1 MKRKEIYP
9 KNHLNIIVIFKILI
23 VSISL
28 LFASKIAL
36 ADQND
41 PRLNNLFKK
50 LNETENQDEIRDL
63 ISDIWNIWYEVDDPK
78 VIEYFEKGIQAMNL
92 RNYPLAI
99 RFFNNLI
106 EEDPNFA
113 EGWNKR
119 ATVHFMMGNFDQSMQ
134 DIIKTLELEPRHFG
148 ALDGMGLIFIH
159 QGQFQQAIDVYDKML
174 EIFPFPKSI
183 TTKIAIIIIPVQP
196 IFPIINIYIQI
207 SILNKYLYSSF
218 SGAFFIALSIS
229 S

>member
-9 KNHLNIIVIFKILI
+9 KNHLNMRVISKILI

-174 EIFPFPKSI
+174 EIFPYSVK
-183 TTKIAIIIIPVQP
+183 TMDKKER
-196 IFPIINIYIQI
+196 IQSFI
-207 SILNKYLYSSF
+207 SQST
-218 SGAFFIALSIS
+218 
-229 S
+229 

>member
-9 KNHLNIIVIFKILI
+9 INHLSMKVMFKILI
-23 VSISL
+23 LSLSFLFVSNVVI
-28 LFASKIAL
+28 

-50 LNETENQDEIRDL
+50 LNETENQDEIRNL

-119 ATVHFMMGNFDQSMQ
+119 ATVHFMLGNFDESMN

-159 QGQFQQAIDVYDKML
+159 QGQFQEAIEVYDKML
-174 EIFPFPKSI
+174 EIFPFSSK
-183 TTKIAIIIIPVQP
+183 TMDKKER
-196 IFPIINIYIQI
+196 IQSFI
-207 SILNKYLYSSF
+207 SQST
-218 SGAFFIALSIS
+218 
-229 S
+229 

>member
-9 KNHLNIIVIFKILI
+9 KNHLNIRVIFKILI

-28 LFASKIAL
+28 LFASNIAL

-159 QGQFQQAIDVYDKML
+159 QGQFQQALDVYDKML
-174 EIFPFPKSI
+174 EIFPFSVK
-183 TTKIAIIIIPVQP
+183 TMDKKER
-196 IFPIINIYIQI
+196 IQ
-207 SILNKYLYSSF
+207 SF
-218 SGAFFIALSIS
+218 LSQS
-229 S
+229 T

>member
-9 KNHLNIIVIFKILI
+9 KNHLNMKVIFKIFI

-28 LFASKIAL
+28 LFASNIAL

-174 EIFPFPKSI
+174 EIFPFSVK
-183 TTKIAIIIIPVQP
+183 TMDKKER
-196 IFPIINIYIQI
+196 IQSFI
-207 SILNKYLYSSF
+207 SQST
-218 SGAFFIALSIS
+218 
-229 S
+229 

>member
-9 KNHLNIIVIFKILI
+9 KNHLNMRVISKILI

-92 RNYPLAI
+92 KNYPLAI

-174 EIFPFPKSI
+174 EIFPFSVK
-183 TTKIAIIIIPVQP
+183 TMDKKER
-196 IFPIINIYIQI
+196 IQSFI
-207 SILNKYLYSSF
+207 SQST
-218 SGAFFIALSIS
+218 
-229 S
+229 

>member
-9 KNHLNIIVIFKILI
+9 KNHLNMRVIFKILI
-23 VSISL
+23 VSVSL

-78 VIEYFEKGIQAMNL
+78 VIEYFEKGIQAMNI

-174 EIFPFPKSI
+174 EIFPFSVK
-183 TTKIAIIIIPVQP
+183 TMDKKER
-196 IFPIINIYIQI
+196 IQSFI
-207 SILNKYLYSSF
+207 SQST
-218 SGAFFIALSIS
+218 
-229 S
+229 

>member
-9 KNHLNIIVIFKILI
+9 KNHLNMRVIFKILI
-23 VSISL
+23 ISISL

-159 QGQFQQAIDVYDKML
+159 QGQFQQALDVYDKML
-174 EIFPFPKSI
+174 ENFPFSVK
-183 TTKIAIIIIPVQP
+183 TMDKKER
-196 IFPIINIYIQI
+196 IQSFI
-207 SILNKYLYSSF
+207 SQST
-218 SGAFFIALSIS
+218 
-229 S
+229 

>member
-9 KNHLNIIVIFKILI
+9 KNYLNMRVISKILI
-23 VSISL
+23 VTISL

-174 EIFPFPKSI
+174 EIFPFSVK
-183 TTKIAIIIIPVQP
+183 TMDKKER
-196 IFPIINIYIQI
+196 IQSFI
-207 SILNKYLYSSF
+207 SQST
-218 SGAFFIALSIS
+218 
-229 S
+229 

>member
-9 KNHLNIIVIFKILI
+9 KNHLNMRVIFKILI
-23 VSISL
+23 ISISL

-106 EEDPNFA
+106 EKDPNFA

-159 QGQFQQAIDVYDKML
+159 QGQFQQALDVYDKML
-174 EIFPFPKSI
+174 EIFPFSVKTMDKKERIKS
-183 TTKIAIIIIPVQP
+183 
-196 IFPIINIYIQI
+196 FI
-207 SILNKYLYSSF
+207 SQST
-218 SGAFFIALSIS
+218 
-229 S
+229 

>member
-9 KNHLNIIVIFKILI
+9 KNHLNMKVIFKIFI

-28 LFASKIAL
+28 LFASKMTL

-159 QGQFQQAIDVYDKML
+159 QGQFQQATDVYDKML
-174 EIFPFPKSI
+174 EIFPFSVK
-183 TTKIAIIIIPVQP
+183 TMDKKER
-196 IFPIINIYIQI
+196 IQSFI
-207 SILNKYLYSSF
+207 SQST
-218 SGAFFIALSIS
+218 
-229 S
+229 

>member
-1 MKRKEIYP
+1 MEELENMRKKEPYLI
-9 KNHLNIIVIFKILI
+9 NRLNFRTMFRVISIITFLFL
-23 VSISL
+23 SITSV
-28 LFASKIAL
+28 K

-50 LNETENQDEIRDL
+50 LNKTENQEE
-63 ISDIWNIWYEVDDPK
+63 ISDIIKNIWDIWYEVDDPK
-78 VIEYFEKGIQAMNL
+78 VIEYFEKGIQAMRI
-92 RNYPLAI
+92 RNYPLAV

-113 EGWNKR
+113 EAWNKR
-119 ATVHFMMGNFDQSMQ
+119 ATVYFMMGDFDKSMQ

-174 EIFPFPKSI
+174 EIFPFSLK
-183 TTKIAIIIIPVQP
+183 TMEKRE
-196 IFPIINIYIQI
+196 NIMSFI
-207 SILNKYLYSSF
+207 SQST
-218 SGAFFIALSIS
+218 
-229 S
+229 

>member
-9 KNHLNIIVIFKILI
+9 KNHLNMRVISKILI

-28 LFASKIAL
+28 LFAGKIAL

-174 EIFPFPKSI
+174 EIFPFSVK
-183 TTKIAIIIIPVQP
+183 TMDKKER
-196 IFPIINIYIQI
+196 IQLFI
-207 SILNKYLYSSF
+207 SQST
-218 SGAFFIALSIS
+218 
-229 S
+229 

>member
-9 KNHLNIIVIFKILI
+9 KNHLNMRVIFKILI
-23 VSISL
+23 ISISL

-159 QGQFQQAIDVYDKML
+159 QGQFQQALDVYDKML
-174 EIFPFPKSI
+174 EIFPFSI
-183 TTKIAIIIIPVQP
+183 KTMDKKER
-196 IFPIINIYIQI
+196 IQTFI
-207 SILNKYLYSSF
+207 SQST
-218 SGAFFIALSIS
+218 
-229 S
+229 

>member
-9 KNHLNIIVIFKILI
+9 KNHLNMRFIFKIII

-174 EIFPFPKSI
+174 EIFPFSVK
-183 TTKIAIIIIPVQP
+183 TMDKKER
-196 IFPIINIYIQI
+196 IQSFI
-207 SILNKYLYSSF
+207 SQST
-218 SGAFFIALSIS
+218 
-229 S
+229 

>member
-1 MKRKEIYP
+1 MGEQENMKKKEAYL
-9 KNHLNIIVIFKILI
+9 KDHSSLKAMYKILSI
-23 VSISL
+23 FVFLFFTTTTVS
-28 LFASKIAL
+28 

-50 LNETENQDEIRDL
+50 LNQTENQEEIRDL
-63 ISDIWNIWYEVDDPK
+63 IANIWDIWYEVDDPK
-78 VIEYFEKGIQAMNL
+78 VIEYFEKGIQAIRI

-159 QGQFQQAIDVYDKML
+159 KGQFQQAIDVYDKML
-174 EIFPFPKSI
+174 EIFPFSI
-183 TTKIAIIIIPVQP
+183 KTIEKKQRIQS
-196 IFPIINIYIQI
+196 YISQ
-207 SILNKYLYSSF
+207 ST
-218 SGAFFIALSIS
+218 
-229 S
+229 

>member
-9 KNHLNIIVIFKILI
+9 KNHLNMRVISKILI
-23 VSISL
+23 VTISL
-28 LFASKIAL
+28 LFASKIVL

-174 EIFPFPKSI
+174 EIFPFSLK
-183 TTKIAIIIIPVQP
+183 TMDKKER
-196 IFPIINIYIQI
+196 IQSFI
-207 SILNKYLYSSF
+207 SQST
-218 SGAFFIALSIS
+218 
-229 S
+229 

>member
-9 KNHLNIIVIFKILI
+9 KNHLNMRVIFKILI

-28 LFASKIAL
+28 LFASKVAL

-174 EIFPFPKSI
+174 EIFPFSVK
-183 TTKIAIIIIPVQP
+183 TMDKKER
-196 IFPIINIYIQI
+196 IQSFI
-207 SILNKYLYSSF
+207 SQST
-218 SGAFFIALSIS
+218 
-229 S
+229 

>member
-9 KNHLNIIVIFKILI
+9 KNHLNMRVIFKILI
-23 VSISL
+23 VSISI
-28 LFASKIAL
+28 LFANNIAL

-174 EIFPFPKSI
+174 EIFPFSVKTMDKKKRIKS
-183 TTKIAIIIIPVQP
+183 
-196 IFPIINIYIQI
+196 FI
-207 SILNKYLYSSF
+207 SQST
-218 SGAFFIALSIS
+218 
-229 S
+229 

>member
-9 KNHLNIIVIFKILI
+9 KNHLNMRVIFKILI

-28 LFASKIAL
+28 LFACKIAL

-159 QGQFQQAIDVYDKML
+159 QGQFQQALDVYDKML
-174 EIFPFPKSI
+174 EIFPFSVK
-183 TTKIAIIIIPVQP
+183 TMDKKER
-196 IFPIINIYIQI
+196 IQSFI
-207 SILNKYLYSSF
+207 SQST
-218 SGAFFIALSIS
+218 
-229 S
+229 

>member
-9 KNHLNIIVIFKILI
+9 KNHLNMRIIFKILI

-174 EIFPFPKSI
+174 EIFPFNEK
-183 TTKIAIIIIPVQP
+183 TMDKKER
-196 IFPIINIYIQI
+196 IQSFI
-207 SILNKYLYSSF
+207 SQST
-218 SGAFFIALSIS
+218 
-229 S
+229 

>member
-9 KNHLNIIVIFKILI
+9 KNHLNMRVIFKILI

-28 LFASKIAL
+28 LFSSKIAL

-159 QGQFQQAIDVYDKML
+159 QGQFQQALDVYDKML
-174 EIFPFPKSI
+174 EIFPFSVK
-183 TTKIAIIIIPVQP
+183 TMDKKER
-196 IFPIINIYIQI
+196 IQSFI
-207 SILNKYLYSSF
+207 SQST
-218 SGAFFIALSIS
+218 
-229 S
+229 

>member
-9 KNHLNIIVIFKILI
+9 KNHLNMRIIFKILI

-174 EIFPFPKSI
+174 EIFPFSVKTMDKKERIKS
-183 TTKIAIIIIPVQP
+183 
-196 IFPIINIYIQI
+196 FI
-207 SILNKYLYSSF
+207 SQST
-218 SGAFFIALSIS
+218 
-229 S
+229 

>member
-9 KNHLNIIVIFKILI
+9 KNHLNMRVISKILI
-23 VSISL
+23 ISISL

-78 VIEYFEKGIQAMNL
+78 VIEYFETGIHAMNL

-119 ATVHFMMGNFDQSMQ
+119 ATVHFMMGNYDQSMN

-148 ALDGMGLIFIH
+148 ALDGMSLIFIH
-159 QGQFQQAIDVYDKML
+159 QGQFQQALDVYDKML
-174 EIFPFPKSI
+174 EIFPFSVK
-183 TTKIAIIIIPVQP
+183 TMDKKEIIQS
-196 IFPIINIYIQI
+196 FI
-207 SILNKYLYSSF
+207 SQST
-218 SGAFFIALSIS
+218 
-229 S
+229 

>member
-9 KNHLNIIVIFKILI
+9 KNHLNMRVTSKILI

-174 EIFPFPKSI
+174 EIFPFSVK
-183 TTKIAIIIIPVQP
+183 TMDKKER
-196 IFPIINIYIQI
+196 IQSFI
-207 SILNKYLYSSF
+207 SQST
-218 SGAFFIALSIS
+218 
-229 S
+229 

>member
-9 KNHLNIIVIFKILI
+9 KNHLNMRDIFKILI

-174 EIFPFPKSI
+174 EIFPFSVK
-183 TTKIAIIIIPVQP
+183 TMDKKER
-196 IFPIINIYIQI
+196 IQSFI
-207 SILNKYLYSSF
+207 SQST
-218 SGAFFIALSIS
+218 
-229 S
+229 

>member
-1 MKRKEIYP
+1 MKRKEIYL
-9 KNHLNIIVIFKILI
+9 KNHLNMRVIFKILI
-23 VSISL
+23 ISISL

-159 QGQFQQAIDVYDKML
+159 QGQFQQALDVYDKML
-174 EIFPFPKSI
+174 EIFPFSVK
-183 TTKIAIIIIPVQP
+183 TMDKKER
-196 IFPIINIYIQI
+196 IQSFI
-207 SILNKYLYSSF
+207 SQST
-218 SGAFFIALSIS
+218 
-229 S
+229 

>member
-9 KNHLNIIVIFKILI
+9 KNHLNMRVIFKILI
-23 VSISL
+23 VSISF

-174 EIFPFPKSI
+174 EIFPFSVKTMDKKERIKS
-183 TTKIAIIIIPVQP
+183 
-196 IFPIINIYIQI
+196 FI
-207 SILNKYLYSSF
+207 SQST
-218 SGAFFIALSIS
+218 
-229 S
+229 

>member
-1 MKRKEIYP
+1 MKRKEIYLI
-9 KNHLNIIVIFKILI
+9 NHLSMKVMFKIFILSLSFLF
-23 VSISL
+23 VSNVVI
-28 LFASKIAL
+28 

-50 LNETENQDEIRDL
+50 LNETENQDEIRNL

-119 ATVHFMMGNFDQSMQ
+119 ATVHFMLGNFDESMN

-159 QGQFQQAIDVYDKML
+159 QGQFQEAIEVYDKML
-174 EIFPFPKSI
+174 EIFPFS
-183 TTKIAIIIIPVQP
+183 TKTMDKKER
-196 IFPIINIYIQI
+196 IQSFI
-207 SILNKYLYSSF
+207 SQST
-218 SGAFFIALSIS
+218 
-229 S
+229 

>member
-1 MKRKEIYP
+1 MKRKEIYL
-9 KNHLNIIVIFKILI
+9 KNHLNMRVMFKIFI
-23 VSISL
+23 ISISI
-28 LFASKIAL
+28 LFASKIAI

-78 VIEYFEKGIQAMNL
+78 VIEYFEKGIQAMNI

-119 ATVHFMMGNFDQSMQ
+119 ATVHFMMGNFDESMQ

-174 EIFPFPKSI
+174 EIFPFSVKTIDKKERIKSFI
-183 TTKIAIIIIPVQP
+183 THST
-196 IFPIINIYIQI
+196 
-207 SILNKYLYSSF
+207 
-218 SGAFFIALSIS
+218 
-229 S
+229 